1 MNESYHI
8 SLSQVSYLL
17 EETRA
22 KKRRDWVTTK
32 RRARNASSADFLS
45 STWSIKNVSLFR
57 LKGIAERGAREG
69 EQEVDDQRD
78 SRAWGRWRS
87 RKMKREKKRRI

>member
-1 MNESYHI
+1 
-8 SLSQVSYLL
+8 
-17 EETRA
+17 
-22 KKRRDWVTTK
+22 
-32 RRARNASSADFLS
+32 
-45 STWSIKNVSLFR
+45 